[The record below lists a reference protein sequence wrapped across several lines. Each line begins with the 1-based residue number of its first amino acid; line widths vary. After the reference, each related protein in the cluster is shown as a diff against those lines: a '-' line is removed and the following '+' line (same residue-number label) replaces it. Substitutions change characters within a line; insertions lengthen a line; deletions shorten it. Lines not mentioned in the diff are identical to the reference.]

1 MKVKV
6 LNQQGK
12 ETGREIELSDD
23 VFGIEPNTHAMW
35 LSVRQI
41 QAHNRQGTH
50 KSKERNEIARSG
62 KKAFRQKG
70 TGGARRGDMR
80 SPLVKGGG
88 RAFGPKPHPYGFK
101 LNKKVKDLA
110 RKSALSFKA
119 QNGNLI
125 VVESFKF
132 ETPKTKEFISVLSN
146 LNIAENK
153 TLFLVGE
160 ANNNVGLSA
169 RNLPK
174 VNFSDAR
181 LVNIFDVMH
190 AQKLVITED
199 GVKALE
205 ANFSNN

>member
-6 LNQQGK
+6 LNQEGK
-12 ETGREIELSDD
+12 ETGREIELSDTI
-23 VFGIEPNTHAMW
+23 FGIEPNTHVMW
-35 LSVRQI
+35 LSVRQF

-88 RAFGPKPHPYGFK
+88 RAFGPKPHAYTLK

-110 RKSALSFKA
+110 KKSAFSYKA
-119 QNGNLI
+119 QSGNVV
-125 VVESFKF
+125 VVENFNLAA
-132 ETPKTKEFISVLSN
+132 PKTKDFSAVLNN
-146 LNIAENK
+146 LNLAENK

-160 ANNNVGLSA
+160 QNKNLALSA

-174 VNFSDAR
+174 VNFTEAR
-181 LVNIFDVMH
+181 LVNIFDVMN
-190 AQKLVITED
+190 AQKVVLTED

>member
-6 LNQQGK
+6 FNQQGK
-12 ETGREIELSDD
+12 ETGREIELSDEI
-23 VFGIEPNTHAMW
+23 FGIEPNTHVMW
-35 LSVRQI
+35 LSVRQF

-88 RAFGPKPHPYGFK
+88 RAFGPKPHAYTLK

-110 RKSALSFKA
+110 KKSAFAYKA
-119 QNGNLI
+119 QAGNVV
-125 VVESFKF
+125 VVENFNL
-132 ETPKTKEFISVLSN
+132 TAPKTKDFSAVLNN
-146 LNIAENK
+146 LNLAENK
-153 TLFLVGE
+153 TLFLLGE
-160 ANNNVGLSA
+160 PNQNLALSA

-174 VNFSDAR
+174 VNLTEAR
-181 LVNIFDVMH
+181 LVNIFDVMN
-190 AQKLVITED
+190 AQKVVLTED

>member
-50 KSKERNEIARSG
+50 KSKERNEVVPVKRRSV
-62 KKAFRQKG
+62 KKEQVAPVEVICVLHQLKEEVVHL
-70 TGGARRGDMR
+70 AEII
-80 SPLVKGGG
+80 
-88 RAFGPKPHPYGFK
+88 PYGFK

-125 VVESFKF
+125 VVETFKF

-174 VNFSDAR
+174 VNFLDAR

>member
-6 LNQQGK
+6 FNQEGK
-12 ETGREIELSDD
+12 ETGREIELSDAI
-23 VFGIEPNTHAMW
+23 FGIEPNTHVMW
-35 LSVRQI
+35 LSVRQF

-88 RAFGPKPHPYGFK
+88 RAFGPKPHVYTLK

-110 RKSALSFKA
+110 KKSAFSYKA
-119 QNGNLI
+119 QAGNVV
-125 VVESFKF
+125 VVESFNLAA
-132 ETPKTKEFISVLSN
+132 PKTKDFSAVLNN
-146 LNIAENK
+146 LNLAENK

-160 ANNNVGLSA
+160 PNKNLALSA

-174 VNFSDAR
+174 VNFTEAR
-181 LVNIFDVMH
+181 LVNIFDVMN
-190 AQKLVITED
+190 AQKVVLTED

>member
-6 LNQQGK
+6 FNQQGK
-12 ETGREIELSDD
+12 ETGREIELSDEI
-23 VFGIEPNTHAMW
+23 FGIEPNTHVMW
-35 LSVRQI
+35 LSVRQF

-88 RAFGPKPHPYGFK
+88 RAFGPKPHAYTLK

-110 RKSALSFKA
+110 KKSAFAYKA
-119 QNGNLI
+119 QNGNI
-125 VVESFKF
+125 VVLENFAL
-132 ETPKTKEFISVLSN
+132 ETPKTKDFSAVLTN
-146 LNIAENK
+146 LNLAENK
-153 TLFLVGE
+153 LLFLTGE
-160 ANNNVGLSA
+160 PNKNLALSA
-169 RNLPK
+169 RNLKK
-174 VNFSDAR
+174 VNLTEAR
-181 LVNIFDVMH
+181 LVNIFDVMN
-190 AQKLVITED
+190 AQKVVLTED

>member
-6 LNQQGK
+6 FNQEGK
-12 ETGREIELSDD
+12 ETGREIELSDEI
-23 VFGIEPNTHAMW
+23 FGIEPNTHVMW
-35 LSVRQI
+35 LSVRQF

-80 SPLVKGGG
+80 SLLVKGGG
-88 RAFGPKPHPYGFK
+88 RAFGPKPHAYTLK

-110 RKSALSFKA
+110 KKSAFAYKA
-119 QNGNLI
+119 QNGNI
-125 VVESFKF
+125 VVLENFTLA
-132 ETPKTKEFISVLSN
+132 TPKTKDFSAVLTN
-146 LNIAENK
+146 LNLLENK
-153 TLFLVGE
+153 TLFLIGE
-160 ANNNVGLSA
+160 PNKNLALSA

-174 VNFSDAR
+174 VNCTEAR
-181 LVNIFDVMH
+181 LVNIFDVMN
-190 AQKLVITED
+190 AQKIILTED

>member
-6 LNQQGK
+6 FNKEGK

-23 VFGIEPNTHAMW
+23 IFGIEPNDHVMW

-41 QAHNRQGTH
+41 QAHKRQGTH

-80 SPLVKGGG
+80 SPLLKGGG
-88 RAFGPKPHPYGFK
+88 RAFGPKPHAYTLK

-110 RKSALSFKA
+110 KKSALSYKA
-119 QNGNLI
+119 KGGNIL
-125 VVESFKF
+125 VFESFQLAA
-132 ETPKTKEFISVLSN
+132 PKTKEFLTLLANLNLSN
-146 LNIAENK
+146 SKSLVLLGEENK
-153 TLFLVGE
+153 NL
-160 ANNNVGLSA
+160 ALSA

-174 VNFSDAR
+174 VNLSDAK
-181 LVNIFDVMH
+181 LLNTFDVMN
-190 AQKLVITED
+190 AQTLLLAEDAVKVIE
-199 GVKALE
+199 E
-205 ANFSNN
+205 NFSKN

>member
-1 MKVKV
+1 MEVKV
-6 LNQQGK
+6 VNISGK
-12 ETGREIELSDD
+12 ETGAKVQLPES
-23 VFGIEPNTHAMW
+23 VFGVTPSDHAIY
-35 LSVRQI
+35 LDVKQYLAN
-41 QAHNRQGTH
+41 QRQGTH

-88 RAFGPKPHPYGFK
+88 RAFGPQPHPYGFK

-174 VNFSDAR
+174 VNFLDAR

>member
-6 LNQQGK
+6 LNKEGK

-23 VFGIEPNTHAMW
+23 IFGIEPNEHVMW

-80 SPLVKGGG
+80 SPLLKGGG
-88 RAFGPKPHPYGFK
+88 RVFGPKPHPYTLK

-110 RKSALSFKA
+110 KKSALSFKA
-119 QNGNLI
+119 KQGNII
-125 VVESFKF
+125 VLEPFQMAA
-132 ETPKTKEFISVLSN
+132 PKTKDFISVLSN
-146 LNIAENK
+146 LNIADAK
-153 TLFLVGE
+153 SLVLFGE
-160 ANNNVGLSA
+160 QNNNVELSA
-169 RNLPK
+169 RNIPNVYLT
-174 VNFSDAR
+174 DAR
-181 LVNIFDVMH
+181 LLNTYDVMN
-190 AQKLVITED
+190 AQKLVLTED
-199 GVKALE
+199 AVSAIE
-205 ANFSNN
+205 ETFSKN